1 MLNEKENGLKATY
14 FDKLYMNE
22 VKEIYKSRANY
33 KLPLTSLWSFSL
45 EIRFGNI
52 SRPSIRPI

>member
-1 MLNEKENGLKATY
+1 MKKNGLKATY
-14 FDKLYMNE
+14 FENYMNE

-45 EIRFGNI
+45 EIRFGDI
-52 SRPSIRPI
+52 SRPSVRPI